1 MGGLQLNPRLTAG
14 EIPPREGARAE
25 SEGRAGREGRAMGKR
40 EGASGAGQAG
50 TVPQHK
56 HRRDGCV
63 ARYSSLAGRL
73 EASGFPSAGLQ
84 GLIGFSVQGLH
95 TLGFQL
101 RASRLRSFNLGCMSL
116 IRVCRQCARGGCAFY
131 FRNRGAPTNR
141 ALASACSPTPATQTI
156 LN

>member
-14 EIPPREGARAE
+14 EIPPREGARVE
-25 SEGRAGREGRAMGKR
+25 SEGRAGREGRATGKR

-73 EASGFPSAGLQ
+73 EASGFPSGGLQ

-101 RASRLRSFNLGCMSL
+101 RASRLRGFNLGCMSL
-116 IRVCRQCARGGCAFY
+116 RVYSCTPYIGFSLVVLELRGGVGVTGHV
-131 FRNRGAPTNR
+131 GAEMLLHGVMLP
-141 ALASACSPTPATQTI
+141 
-156 LN
+156 